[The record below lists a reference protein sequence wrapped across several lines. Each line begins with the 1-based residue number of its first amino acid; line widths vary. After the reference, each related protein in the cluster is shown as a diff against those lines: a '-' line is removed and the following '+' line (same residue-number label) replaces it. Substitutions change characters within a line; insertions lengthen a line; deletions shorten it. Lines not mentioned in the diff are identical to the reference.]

1 MKKYITKF
9 TAFIIVFSFVAIFV
23 ANLAPYNTFE
33 ADAANVTQAD
43 IQKIKDKIAAN
54 ENKISQNEA
63 KLNALEK
70 NIENYLDIIEELNK
84 KISNLEGT
92 IADTKDL
99 ISKYDEMI
107 LQTQA
112 QIFDKE
118 NHINEKYDDFLEIIK
133 KNFENGTGSYLEI
146 LFDSK
151 GFADFL
157 SRADRL
163 GSIISYEQT
172 VLSSLEKEIESLK
185 NLNTTLNN
193 AKKETLDLKNYQ
205 SESETELNKSLKEAE
220 TQLKKLLSDEAALKK
235 VLKDAAAYDDQLDKE
250 LEEALRKYQE
260 QQSGDVNAKL
270 LWPVDPVNKR
280 ISSPYGWRDLWGEQN
295 FHKGIDIVGPRAG
308 SIAGANI
315 YASADG
321 TVITA
326 KYSSSYG
333 YYILID
339 HGNKISTLYAHCSK
353 LLVKVGD
360 KVERGQLIAYVGL
373 TGMTDGYHLHYE
385 VRYNGSTTNPL
396 EKNGNANESWFVIK
410 HNGEYVDPVKNKLL
424 TYDP

>member
-1 MKKYITKF
+1 MRKHLIKF
-9 TAFIIVFSFVAIFV
+9 TAFMLVFSFVSIFL
-23 ANLAPYNTFE
+23 ANLVPYNTFE
-33 ADAANVTQAD
+33 ADAASVTQAD

-70 NIENYLDIIEELNK
+70 NIENYLDIIEELHK
-84 KISNLEGT
+84 KINNLEGT

-112 QIFDKE
+112 QIYERE
-118 NHINEKYDDFLEIIK
+118 NHINAKYDDFLEIIK
-133 KNFENGTGSYLEI
+133 KNYENGTHSYLEI

-151 GFADFL
+151 GIADFL

-172 VLSSLEKEIESLK
+172 VLSSLEKEVEDLK
-185 NLNTTLNN
+185 NLTNTLNT

-205 SESETELNKSLKEAE
+205 SETEGELNKSLKEAE
-220 TQLKKLLSDEAALKK
+220 KQLQKLESDEEALKK
-235 VLKDAAAYDDQLDKE
+235 VLQEATAYDEQLDKE

-260 QQSGDVNAKL
+260 QQSGDTSAKL

-295 FHKGIDIVGPRAG
+295 FHKGIDIVGPKKG

-321 TVITA
+321 TVLTA

-333 YYILID
+333 YYVLID
-339 HGNKISTLYAHCSK
+339 HGNKVSTLYAHCSK

-360 KVERGQLIAYVGL
+360 KVERGQVIGYVGL

-385 VRYNGSTTNPL
+385 VRYNGSTTDPL
-396 EKNGNANESWFVIK
+396 QKNGNSNESWFVIK

>member
-1 MKKYITKF
+1 MRKHLIKF
-9 TAFIIVFSFVAIFV
+9 TAFMLVFSFVAIFL
-23 ANLAPYNTFE
+23 ANLVPYNTFE
-33 ADAANVTQAD
+33 ADAANITQAD

-84 KISNLEGT
+84 KINNLEGT

-112 QIFDKE
+112 QIYERE
-118 NHINEKYDDFLEIIK
+118 NHINAKYDDFLEIIK
-133 KNFENGTGSYLEI
+133 KNYENGTQSYLEI

-151 GFADFL
+151 GIADFL

-172 VLSSLEKEIESLK
+172 VLSSLEKEVEDLK
-185 NLNTTLNN
+185 NLTNTLNT

-205 SESETELNKSLKEAE
+205 SETESELNKSLKEAE
-220 TQLKKLLSDEAALKK
+220 KQLQKLLSDEAALKK
-235 VLKDAAAYDDQLDKE
+235 VQQEATAYDKELDKE

-260 QQSGDVNAKL
+260 QQSGDTSAKL

-295 FHKGIDIVGPRAG
+295 FHKGIDIVGPRKG

-321 TVITA
+321 TVLTA

-333 YYILID
+333 YYVLID
-339 HGNKISTLYAHCSK
+339 HGNKVSTLYAHCSK

-360 KVERGQLIAYVGL
+360 KVERGQVIGYVGL

-385 VRYNGSTTNPL
+385 VRYNGSTTDPL
-396 EKNGNANESWFVIK
+396 QKNGSSNESWFVIK

>member
-1 MKKYITKF
+1 MRKHLMKF
-9 TAFIIVFSFVAIFV
+9 TAFMLVFSFVAIFL
-23 ANLAPYNTFE
+23 ANLVPYNTFE
-33 ADAANVTQAD
+33 ADAASVTQAD

-70 NIENYLDIIEELNK
+70 NIENYLDIIEELHK
-84 KISNLEGT
+84 KINNLEGT

-112 QIFDKE
+112 QIYERE
-118 NHINEKYDDFLEIIK
+118 NHINAKYDDFLEIIK
-133 KNFENGTGSYLEI
+133 KNYENGTHSYLEI

-151 GFADFL
+151 GIADFL

-172 VLSSLEKEIESLK
+172 VLSSLEKEVEDLK
-185 NLNTTLNN
+185 NLTNTLNT

-205 SESETELNKSLKEAE
+205 SETESELNKSLKEAE
-220 TQLKKLLSDEAALKK
+220 KQLQKLESDEEALKK
-235 VLKDAAAYDDQLDKE
+235 VLQEATAYDKE
-250 LEEALRKYQE
+250 LDEELRIALEAYQKE
-260 QQSGDVNAKL
+260 QSGDTSAKL

-295 FHKGIDIVGPRAG
+295 FHKGIDIVGPKKG

-321 TVITA
+321 TVHTA

-333 YYILID
+333 YYVLID
-339 HGNKISTLYAHCSK
+339 HGNKVSTLYAHCSK
-353 LLVKVGD
+353 LLVKAGD
-360 KVERGQLIAYVGL
+360 KVERGQVIGYVGL

-385 VRYNGSTTNPL
+385 VRYNGSTTDPL
-396 EKNGNANESWFVIK
+396 QKNGNSNESWFVIK